1 MSKTSPS
8 IIKDTDA
15 AVSWGAILVG
25 AVAAAGISVVLATLG
40 VGTGLAMTSPWS
52 DGASA
57 TTLKWVAGAY
67 LVLTAI
73 IASAIGG
80 YMSGRLRTKWY
91 DAPRQEVLFRDT
103 AHGLASWAFA
113 TLLVVAVVGSSAATL
128 LTSVAGGASQ
138 GAAQSGFQN
147 AASANSGTGY
157 FANML
162 LRPSAAAPTATAAST
177 APASGDNSAIRSE
190 VGSIFSRSLAPGG
203 SFSTDD
209 RSYLS
214 QIVAQRTGVSQA
226 DAEKRVDDAITQAKT
241 YVDNARKYTVSFA
254 LWTTLALLA
263 GAFAAAAAA
272 IEGGQLRDG
281 RWRGVIFAPR
291 EETKL
296 R

>member
-15 AVSWGAILVG
+15 AVSWGAILAG

-40 VGTGLAMTSPWS
+40 IGTGLAMTSPWS

-57 TTLKWVAGAY
+57 TTLKWAAGVY
-67 LVLTAI
+67 LVLTAV

-128 LTSVAGGASQ
+128 LTSVADGASQ
-138 GAAQSGFQN
+138 GAAQSGLQS
-147 AASANSGTGY
+147 AASAPSNSGTGY

-162 LRPSAAAPTATAAST
+162 LRPSVAAPATST

-190 VGSIFSRSLAPGG
+190 VGYIFSRSLAPGG
-203 SFSTDD
+203 SFSNDD
-209 RSYLS
+209 RSYLA

-226 DAEKRVDDAITQAKT
+226 DAEKRVDDTITQAKT